1 MSKSSY
7 KTKLQNILRHYVIV
21 IQKRVDKYILII
33 YKYIYIYI
41 FILTILCI
49 TLIINLL
56 LYTINEMG
64 V

>member
-33 YKYIYIYI
+33 NIYIYIYI
-41 FILTILCI
+41 LTNNFMYN
-49 TLIINLL
+49 IN
-56 LYTINEMG
+56 N
-64 V
+64 

>member
-33 YKYIYIYI
+33 NIYIYIYI
-41 FILTILCI
+41 FLLTILCI
-49 TLIINLL
+49 TLIINLS

>member
-33 YKYIYIYI
+33 NKYIYI
-41 FILTILCI
+41 FLLTILCI
-49 TLIINLL
+49 TSIINLS
-56 LYTINEMG
+56 LYTINEMS

>member
-21 IQKRVDKYILII
+21 IQERVDKYILII
-33 YKYIYIYI
+33 NKYIYIYI
-41 FILTILCI
+41 FLLTILCI
-49 TLIINLL
+49 TLKINLS

>member
-41 FILTILCI
+41 HTNNFMYN
-49 TLIINLL
+49 IN
-56 LYTINEMG
+56 N
-64 V
+64 